1 MAHLFP
7 NLAILFLL
15 DPILSAGS
23 GPIKF
28 GLVLQVQK
36 RACLFPDRVPM

>member
-15 DPILSAGS
+15 YPILSAGP
-23 GPIKF
+23 GLIKF
-28 GLVLQVQK
+28 GLALQMQK

>member
-15 DPILSAGS
+15 VAILSAGS
-23 GPIKF
+23 GPIKL
-28 GLVLQVQK
+28 GLVLQMQK
-36 RACLFPDRVPM
+36 RACLFPDRMPM